1 MLVHPFAN
9 LYRAH
14 AVLHLNHHGADSTL
28 VGYIETVCFGNPS
41 DGPTR
46 VSLKGNKETK
56 MMTPGM
62 TQRAILIGL
71 LVFATSAF
79 AQTGSEIIRES
90 GIKGGLIVHI
100 GCGDAKLTQELQAN
114 DSCIVQ
120 GLDQDKDAIQA
131 TRQKLLEQGGNISVS
146 AFDGK
151 HLPYVDNLVN
161 LVVAEDL
168 GAVTRAEVMRVL
180 APYGVAYIKQ
190 GQTWQ
195 KTVKPVPPDTD
206 EWTHY
211 LHNPN
216 NNAVSSDQ
224 QVHPPK
230 YLKWV
235 GSPRY
240 SRHHDHMSAMSAC
253 VSAGGKLYHT
263 MDESARLSIY
273 LRPTWKLI
281 GRDAYN
287 GLILWK
293 RDISEWYNHMQRL
306 KSGPAYLPRK
316 LVAIDDILYASL
328 GIHEP
333 LCAIDGNTGKTLK
346 TYVPDMET
354 DEIIYE
360 DGVLFLVGSAKG
372 KPNPVIDLRAIKG
385 EESRRLVAVHARTGA
400 IIWEF
405 NSKILPL
412 TLTLGKGQVYL
423 HDTKTIVALDKNTG
437 KPLWKSEPLTYWT
450 LMQPMFAPTLVAY
463 KDLVF
468 FAGGATFKPHRGS
481 YDQMYAISAKNGKT
495 LWTAEHPPSGYQSPE
510 DILIV
515 DDLVWCAATTSG
527 NLSGDLIGR
536 DPWTGAEKKRF
547 PSNVD
552 TYWFHHRCYRAK
564 ATNNYFLM
572 SRTGIEFVDYKNED
586 WLINHWVRGACLYGV
601 MPANGSLYAPQHPC
615 ACYPEVKLNGF
626 NALSSHIEPA
636 NTVPAQRLVKG
647 PAFQPLATS
656 HQPLATAHDWPT
668 FRHDASRSANT
679 ETEIPNALKKSWTVE
694 IGGRLSQPVLADGR
708 LFVAE
713 VDRHTVHAIDES
725 SGKKL
730 WSFVA
735 GARVDSAPTI
745 YQGRVLFGSNDGWIY
760 CLRASDGELAWK
772 FLAAPRDMKHV
783 AFEQVESVWPVPGNI
798 LIENDTAYFVAGR
811 NIFLDGGLH
820 LYRLNPRTGEM
831 LSETVMTDVDPD
843 GKPIQDYIDW
853 LNMPPG
859 RPDILSSN
867 GKRVFMCSQPF
878 DMQGKRTR
886 INFLPITD
894 QRGEDAHLFC
904 PSGFLDD
911 SWWHR
916 TYQVYGK
923 SFWGGHSGYH
933 RAGRE
938 APSGKLMAFDKDY
951 IYSFGRKPEYYKWT
965 TPIEHQLFS
974 VDKRWTLGPSGPRP
988 EAKPQQKAPESMIQ
1002 YEKTDSL
1009 DPVGKSLA
1017 VEAWVRPAARN
1028 ASGVILARGGSAN
1041 GYALVLQK
1049 GVPQFLI
1056 RTDGY
1061 AHSVTATD
1069 TIARAKWV
1077 HIAGVLTAGKK
1088 LKLYVNGKL
1097 SREGEQCGP
1106 ISAIPVEGMQ
1116 IGGDEGSSV
1125 GSYNTPS
1132 LFRGS
1137 IDDVRIYHGD
1147 VTASEIVAHA
1157 RSEKEVSAARAKLVL
1172 HSTFNRGEAQ
1182 DSSGQKNHGVLAKG
1196 VTSTKGRYGQA
1207 FSFVGGA
1214 RPNRG
1219 RNTTTA
1225 FPYRW
1230 KQDLPLFVRALV
1242 KTPGKLIVAGPE
1254 DVIDEEKVKTMY
1266 ASPEV
1271 QVRLDNQSAIL
1282 AGERGGI
1289 LQMVST
1295 KDGQK
1300 ISEYKLDVPPLFDGM
1315 IAANGKLFIAC
1326 MDGSLVCLEGK

>member
-1 MLVHPFAN
+1 MMTTPKTSQRAMLV
-9 LYRAH
+9 
-14 AVLHLNHHGADSTL
+14 
-28 VGYIETVCFGNPS
+28 
-41 DGPTR
+41 
-46 VSLKGNKETK
+46 
-56 MMTPGM
+56 
-62 TQRAILIGL
+62 GL
-71 LVFATSAF
+71 LVFTTSAF

-100 GCGDAKLTQELQAN
+100 GCGDAKLTSELTVN

-120 GLDQDKDAIQA
+120 GLDKDKDAIQA
-131 TRQKLLEQGGNISVS
+131 TRQKLLKQGGNISVS

-168 GAVTRAEVMRVL
+168 GDVTRAEVMRVL
-180 APYGVAYIKQ
+180 APYGVAYIKH
-190 GQTWQ
+190 GQAWQ

-211 LHNPN
+211 LHDPD
-216 NNAVSSDQ
+216 NNAVSHDQ

-240 SRHHDHMSAMSAC
+240 SRHHDHMSAVSAC
-253 VSAGGKLYHT
+253 VTAGGKIYHT
-263 MDESARLSIY
+263 MDESSRLSIY
-273 LRPTWKLI
+273 LRPTWKLV

-287 GLILWK
+287 GIILWK
-293 RDISEWYNHMQRL
+293 RDISEWYSHMQRL

-316 LVAIDDILYASL
+316 LVAIGDILYASL

-333 LCAIDGNTGKTLK
+333 LSVIDGATGTTLN

-354 DEIIYE
+354 DEILYS
-360 DGVLFLVGSAKG
+360 DGVLFLLGSTKG
-372 KPNPVIDLRAIKG
+372 KPNPAVDLRAIQG
-385 EESRRLVAVHARTGA
+385 QESRRLVAVRADNGE
-400 IIWEF
+400 ILWEF

-412 TLTLGKGQVYL
+412 SLTLGKGQVYV
-423 HDTKTIVALDKNTG
+423 HDTKAIVALNSQTG
-437 KPLWKSEPLTYWT
+437 KTLWRSEPLSYWK
-450 LMQPMFAPTLVAY
+450 LMLSMFAPTLVTY
-463 KDLVF
+463 KDVVF
-468 FAGGATFKPHRGS
+468 WAGGATFIPHRGS
-481 YDQMYAISAKNGKT
+481 YDQMYAISAKTGKT
-495 LWTAEHPPSGYQSPE
+495 LWTDEHPPSGYQSPE

-527 NLSGDLIGR
+527 NLSGELIGR
-536 DPWTGAEKKRF
+536 DPWTGEEKKRF

-564 ATNNYFLM
+564 ATDNYFLM
-572 SRTGIEFVDYKNED
+572 SRTGVEFVDYKKED

-647 PAFQPLATS
+647 PAFQSLATS

-668 FRHDASRSANT
+668 FRHDASRSGSTTAD
-679 ETEIPNALKKSWTVE
+679 IPNALKKSWSLE

-735 GARVDSAPTI
+735 GARVDSPPTI
-745 YQGRVLFGSNDGWIY
+745 YRGRVLFGSNDGWVY

-772 FLAAPRDMKHV
+772 FLDAPRDMKHI
-783 AFEQVESVWPVPGNI
+783 AFEQIESVWPVPGNI

-820 LYRLNPRTGEM
+820 IYRLNPLTGEM
-831 LSETVMTDVDPD
+831 LSETVMTDIDPD
-843 GKPIQDYIDW
+843 GKPIQEYIDW
-853 LNMPPG
+853 LNMPVG

-867 GKRVFMCSQPF
+867 GKRVYMCSQPF

-886 INFLPITD
+886 INRLEVTD

-916 TYQVYGK
+916 TYQVYGQ
-923 SFWGGHSGYH
+923 SFSGGHSGYH

-938 APSGKLMAFDKDY
+938 TPSGKLMAFDDQY

-974 VDKRWTLGPSGPRP
+974 VDKRWTLGTGESKT
-988 EAKPQQKAPESMIQ
+988 EQKAQNQAPDSMIR
-1002 YEKTDSL
+1002 YENADSL

-1017 VEAWVRPAARN
+1017 VEAWVKPVGAN
-1028 ASGVILARGGSAN
+1028 ASGVILARGGPSN
-1041 GYALVLQK
+1041 GYALVLQRGK
-1049 GVPQFLI
+1049 PKFII

-1061 AHSVTATD
+1061 AHSVEATEKVR
-1069 TIARAKWV
+1069 ARWV
-1077 HIAGVLTAGKK
+1077 HIAGVLTADKK
-1088 LKLYVNGKL
+1088 LKLYINGEL
-1097 SREGEQCGP
+1097 NSEGEKSGP
-1106 ISAIPVEGMQ
+1106 ISAMPLQATE
-1116 IGGDEGSSV
+1116 IGADDAGSV
-1125 GSYNTPS
+1125 GTYKTPS
-1132 LFRGS
+1132 LFAGS
-1137 IDDVRIYHGD
+1137 IDDVRIYHGELS
-1147 VTASEIVAHA
+1147 AREIMTHT
-1157 RSEKEVSAARAKLVL
+1157 RSESAVSAARAELVL
-1172 HSTFNRGEAQ
+1172 HCTFNDGKAQ
-1182 DSSGQKNHGVLAKG
+1182 DSSGKKNHGVLTKG
-1196 VTSTKGRYGQA
+1196 VTPTKGQYGQA
-1207 FSFVGGA
+1207 LSFVGGP

-1219 RNTTTA
+1219 RNTRTA

-1254 DVIDEEKVKTMY
+1254 DITEEEEVQALFT
-1266 ASPEV
+1266 SPEM
-1271 QVRLDNQSAIL
+1271 QVRLDRQSAIL

-1300 ISEYKLDVPPLFDGM
+1300 LSEYKLDVPPLFDGM

-1326 MDGSLVCLEGK
+1326 MDGSIVCLQGK